1 MNTLHFY
8 VSGDIDPDKLTYVK
22 ADLMAMSH
30 VHNVEIGKGSPHEVL
45 VDVDEHSNMTMSIL
59 DHLNDIG
66 LKAEI
71 TYS

>member
-8 VSGDIDPDKLTYVK
+8 VNSDIDADRLTFVK

-30 VHNVEIGKGSPHEVL
+30 VRNVEIGKGSPREL
-45 VDVDEHSNMTMSIL
+45 MIDVDEHSNMTMSLL
-59 DHLNDIG
+59 DHLNDVG

-71 TYS
+71 SYS

>member
-8 VSGDIDPDKLTYVK
+8 VNGDIDADRLIFVK

-30 VHNVEIGKGSPHEVL
+30 VHNVEISKGMPREVM
-45 VDVDEHSNMTMSIL
+45 VDVDEHNNMTMNIL
-59 DHLNDIG
+59 DHLNNVG
-66 LKAEI
+66 LQAEI

>member
-8 VSGDIDPDKLTYVK
+8 VNGEIDSDRLTFVK

-30 VHNVEIGKGSPHEVL
+30 VHNVEIGKGTPREVM

-59 DHLNDIG
+59 DHLNDVG

-71 TYS
+71 SYS

>member
-8 VSGDIDPDKLTYVK
+8 VNGDIDSDRLTFVK

-30 VHNVEIGKGSPHEVL
+30 VRNVEIGKGTPREVM
-45 VDVDEHSNMTMSIL
+45 VDVDEHSNMTMNIL
-59 DHLNDIG
+59 DHLNDVG

-71 TYS
+71 SYS

>member
-8 VSGDIDPDKLTYVK
+8 VNADINPDRLTFVK

-30 VHNVEIGKGSPHEVL
+30 VHNVEIGKGSPREML
-45 VDVDEHSNMTMSIL
+45 VDVDEHSNMTVSIL
-59 DHLNDIG
+59 DHLNDVG

-71 TYS
+71 SYS